1 MNKKLLIIG
10 GTGFISTAAIR
21 HIMSNTKHSVVNVD
35 KITEAASLELLA
47 PIENNDRNVF
57 EQTSKETRFS
67 NQL

>member
-10 GTGFISTAAIR
+10 GVGFISTAAIR
-21 HIMSNTKHSVVNVD
+21 HIMNNTKHSVVNVD
-35 KITEAASLELLA
+35 KITYAASLGSLA